1 MALAQQKNKIRL
13 MGKTILAYCLCAFA
27 LVMLAA
33 GCGGRCRTS
42 LLVADS
48 LSDVDGQQAMAVL
61 DSLRPH
67 MDDAS
72 RRERMLYEL
81 ARLKAQN
88 MMYQLPAS
96 DSVVR
101 PLLDYYESSGDDG
114 HKADVYYIM
123 GKVYR
128 KMNDYPRAMD
138 YFFRIIDTT
147 PQEYVV
153 IRGKAYNQ
161 LGYMFSD
168 QNLMTDGIDMFI
180 HALQCYKDA
189 KDTVSMVYATRDI
202 GSRYA
207 DMGRMDKARHYC
219 EQALQLA
226 MSIKSDKMIVTTNAQ
241 LARIFCKTHNYDL
254 ALKYIQRALDY
265 NEDFDKVAVLAIA
278 STTYD
283 GLGRRDSALAGFL
296 ELLEIGPVDAKVD
309 ACKYL
314 FGYYK
319 GKDVQKE
326 LYYTQLYGA
335 YVDSMNKSIAT
346 EAVKQKYNFY
356 NYSVRERENFQLQAE
371 NYRDKIVIILLVS
384 AVAVLSL
391 VVLAAGIYIKK
402 KREVQAQKLEKY
414 EQMQVSASLE
424 PDRKE
429 EQQQQVEASLIYQ
442 RLKRRLNMP
451 SQEKNLSDGE
461 WKELAAMVN
470 NIYAGFDEKLSDLCK
485 MNVVDYRIC
494 LLLKVNVIP
503 KDIAT
508 LVNRSK
514 NSISSARSRLYERA
528 FGEKKEPRAWDELI
542 RTL

>member
-1 MALAQQKNKIRL
+1 M
-13 MGKTILAYCLCAFA
+13 
-27 LVMLAA
+27 
-33 GCGGRCRTS
+33 
-42 LLVADS
+42 
-48 LSDVDGQQAMAVL
+48 
-61 DSLRPH
+61 
-67 MDDAS
+67 
-72 RRERMLYEL
+72 
-81 ARLKAQN
+81 
-88 MMYQLPAS
+88 
-96 DSVVR
+96 
-101 PLLDYYESSGDDG
+101 
-114 HKADVYYIM
+114 
-123 GKVYR
+123 
-128 KMNDYPRAMD
+128 
-138 YFFRIIDTT
+138 
-147 PQEYVV
+147 
-153 IRGKAYNQ
+153 
-161 LGYMFSD
+161 
-168 QNLMTDGIDMFI
+168 
-180 HALQCYKDA
+180 
-189 KDTVSMVYATRDI
+189 
-202 GSRYA
+202 
-207 DMGRMDKARHYC
+207 
-219 EQALQLA
+219 
-226 MSIKSDKMIVTTNAQ
+226 
-241 LARIFCKTHNYDL
+241 
-254 ALKYIQRALDY
+254 
-265 NEDFDKVAVLAIA
+265 
-278 STTYD
+278 
-283 GLGRRDSALAGFL
+283 
-296 ELLEIGPVDAKVD
+296 
-309 ACKYL
+309 
-314 FGYYK
+314 
-319 GKDVQKE
+319 
-326 LYYTQLYGA
+326 
-335 YVDSMNKSIAT
+335 
-346 EAVKQKYNFY
+346 
-356 NYSVRERENFQLQAE
+356 RERENFQLQAE